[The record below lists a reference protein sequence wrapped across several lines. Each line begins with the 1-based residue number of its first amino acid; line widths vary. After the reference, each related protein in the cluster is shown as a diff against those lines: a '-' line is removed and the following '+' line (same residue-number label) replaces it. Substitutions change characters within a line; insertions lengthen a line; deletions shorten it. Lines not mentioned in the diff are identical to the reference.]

1 MSNVLVV
8 GGAGYIGS
16 HACLAL
22 REAVHEVVV
31 YDNLS
36 TGHREAVLGGVLI
49 DGDVRDSEK
58 LKEALRSYRVS
69 VVMHFAALISVAES
83 VSNPIAYYEANVEGT
98 LSLLSAM
105 VDVGVEVMV
114 FSSTAAV
121 YGKPDYSPML
131 EDHPTRPLNAYGESK
146 LAIERA
152 FPHYERAYGLK
163 ISKLR
168 YFNASGADPEGRLG
182 EAHNPETHLIPRAFN
197 AVLGGPP
204 LEIFGENYSTPDGTC
219 LRDFVHVTDLADAHV
234 RVLRCLQDG
243 GNSGVYNVGTGSA
256 YSVREVV
263 QMVEKVTGQEVPTI
277 ISPRRIGDPSSL
289 VAASDRIQ
297 NELGW
302 TPTHSNLQEIV
313 ESAWRWHQTGWHVGA
328 TGDTG

>member
-1 MSNVLVV
+1 VSNVLVV

-16 HACLAL
+16 HACVAL
-22 REAVHEVVV
+22 RDAGHEVVV
-31 YDNLS
+31 YDNFS
-36 TGHREAVLGGVLI
+36 TGHREAVLGGVLV
-49 DGDVRDSEK
+49 DGDIRDGEK
-58 LKEALRSYRVS
+58 LKEAFRNYRVA

-83 VSNPIAYYEANVEGT
+83 VSNPIAYYETNVEGT

-105 VDVGVEVMV
+105 VDVGVKVMV

-121 YGKPDYSPML
+121 YGNPDYSPML

-168 YFNASGADPEGRLG
+168 YFNASGADPKGRLG
-182 EAHNPETHLIPRAFN
+182 EAHDPETHLIPRAFN

-234 RVLRCLQDG
+234 RVLSRLQDG
-243 GNSGVYNVGTGSA
+243 GDSGVYNVGTGSA
-256 YSVREVV
+256 YSVREVI
-263 QMVEKVTGQEVPTI
+263 QMVEKVTGHEVPTI

-289 VAASDRIQ
+289 LAASDRIQ
-297 NELGW
+297 NQLGW
-302 TPTHSNLQEIV
+302 TPIHSDLQEIV
-313 ESAWRWHQTGWHVGA
+313 ESAWQWHQTGWHVSA

>member
-1 MSNVLVV
+1 MV

-22 REAVHEVVV
+22 REAGHEVVV
-31 YDNLS
+31 YDNFS
-36 TGHREAVLGGVLI
+36 TGHRQATLGNACI
-49 DGDVRDSEK
+49 DGDIEDSGK
-58 LKEALRSYRVS
+58 LKGIFKKYRVS
-69 VVMHFAALISVAES
+69 AVMHFAGLLSVSES
-83 VSNPIAYYEANVEGT
+83 VSNPIAYYRANVEGT

-105 VDVGVEVMV
+105 VDVGIGAMV

-121 YGKPDYSPML
+121 YGKPDRSPML

-163 ISKLR
+163 SSNLR
-168 YFNASGADPEGRLG
+168 YFNAGGADPKGRLG
-182 EAHNPETHLIPRAFN
+182 EAHDPETHLIPRAFE
-197 AVLGGPP
+197 AVSGGRP
-204 LEIFGENYSTPDGTC
+204 LEIFGEGYPTPDGTC

-234 RVLRCLQDG
+234 RVLRRLEDG
-243 GNSGVYNVGTGSA
+243 GESGVYNVGTGHA
-256 YSVREVV
+256 YSVLEVV
-263 QMVEKVTGQEVPTI
+263 EMVERITGRRVPVK
-277 ISPRRIGDPSSL
+277 ISPRRTGDPSSL

-302 TPTHSNLQEIV
+302 APIHSNLQGII
-313 ESAWRWHQTGWHVGA
+313 ESAWRWHQTGWHIGA
-328 TGDTG
+328 AGDSR

>member
-16 HACLAL
+16 HACVAL
-22 REAVHEVVV
+22 REAEHEVVV
-31 YDNLS
+31 YDNFS
-36 TGHREAVLGGVLI
+36 TGHREAVLGGVFI
-49 DGDVRDSEK
+49 DGDIRDSEK
-58 LKEALRSYRVS
+58 LKDVLRGYKVS

-83 VSNPIAYYEANVEGT
+83 VSNPIAYYGANVEGT

-105 VDVGVEVMV
+105 VDVGVRAMV

-121 YGKPDYSPML
+121 YGKPDYSPMF

-152 FPHYERAYGLK
+152 FPHYERAYGLR

-168 YFNASGADPEGRLG
+168 YFNASGADPKGRLG
-182 EAHNPETHLIPRAFN
+182 EAHDPETHLIPRAFD
-197 AVLGGPP
+197 AVLGGTP
-204 LEIFGENYSTPDGTC
+204 LEIFGDNYSTPDGTC

-234 RVLRCLQDG
+234 LVLRCLQDG
-243 GNSGVYNVGTGSA
+243 GDSGVYNVGTGSA
-256 YSVREVV
+256 YSVREVI
-263 QMVEKVTGQEVPTI
+263 QMVEKVTGRVVPTI
-277 ISPRRIGDPSSL
+277 ISQPRIGDPSSL
-289 VAASDRIQ
+289 LAASDRIQ
-297 NELGW
+297 DELGW
-302 TPTHSNLQEIV
+302 TPIHSDLQEIV
-313 ESAWRWHQTGWHVGA
+313 ESAWRWHQTGWHLGA